1 MNPRRL
7 ASALFVLTA
16 FFGELHPQEATCE
29 EAYPI
34 KFRLSQVGDQKNF
47 QETTSINF
55 KVLRGWSEGQEIP
68 GFAELPISKDFE
80 KEASSKK
87 QIEEFHETVLK
98 VADSRVMT
106 RKRRYQKIQRIL
118 DKFPVEHLLDQDVV
132 IDTTGGDVSCYQED
146 GPEYLGDD
154 AAWIQKK
161 FRSAVSLP
169 ENYGFPQVPV
179 KINEP
184 WNIDCRDL
192 ALQHANSLKPEI
204 VIDPGKSQGTGVL
217 KRVYRRGSVL
227 YGVIRF
233 KFQMP
238 YGQADEPQQA
248 ERLQRYGQTVD
259 DAGGFNPTPSTFQ
272 TPKSTPL
279 DYDAPPIDVKPSV
292 KDLPEVESD
301 QKRRTSKKPPTT
313 DLDGP
318 NAGKLQEISKAK
330 PISKFVVLEMT
341 MDVPIDGSAGAGQV
355 EWKIQLPT
363 KKISNI
369 GELTVVIE
377 MEATIVNNEKWTF
390 AGKK

>member
-1 MNPRRL
+1 MNPRHL

-16 FFGELHPQEATCE
+16 IFWGLRPQEATCE

-34 KFRLSQVGDQKNF
+34 KFRLSQVGDQKNI

-55 KVLRGWSEGQEIP
+55 RVLRGRVDGEEIP

-80 KEASSKK
+80 KETSSKK
-87 QIEEFHETVLK
+87 QIEVFRETVLK
-98 VADSRVMT
+98 VEDSRIIT
-106 RKRRYQKIQRIL
+106 RMRRYQKIQSIL
-118 DKFPVEHLLDQDVV
+118 DEFPVEHLLDQDVV
-132 IDTTGGDVSCYQED
+132 IDTTSGDVSCYMED

-204 VIDPGKSQGTGVL
+204 VIDPEKSQGTGVL

-238 YGQADEPQQA
+238 CIQPDEPQQV
-248 ERLQRYGQTVD
+248 ERLRPYGQP
-259 DAGGFNPTPSTFQ
+259 GGFNSTPSTFLNSN
-272 TPKSTPL
+272 STPPT
-279 DYDAPPIDVKPSV
+279 YDVNPFDGKPSV
-292 KDLPEVESD
+292 KELPEDESE
-301 QKRRTSKKPPTT
+301 QKLRRSTKPPTT
-313 DLDGP
+313 VLDQP
-318 NAGKLQEISKAK
+318 NVNAGKPQEISKAK
-330 PISKFVVLEMT
+330 VIPKFVVIEMT
-341 MDVPIDGSAGAGQV
+341 FDVPIDGSAGAGQV
-355 EWKIQLPT
+355 ESRLQLPM
-363 KKISNI
+363 KKISNA
-369 GELTVVIE
+369 GELTIVME
-377 MEATIVNNEKWTF
+377 LEATAIENVKWTF
-390 AGKK
+390 AGMK